1 MRACVRACMRS
12 LLLSP
17 DSRAR
22 FVVRFYRILRA
33 RVINSAGFK
42 EKTSVLFF
50 LGRVPRF
57 ARKSCLAISSIIYLL
72 ASFFFFVFAL
82 AQCVIN
88 NINITLQHS
97 QNFSL
102 SLSLFLSLN
111 YHSYIIINGYLST
124 RCESSYASAGDTK
137 RRRRKGEDIGQTSL
151 DAAFYRERFFA
162 RTYVWDDFAVNH
174 NAATF
179 V

>member
-1 MRACVRACMRS
+1 MRS

-17 DSRAR
+17 VSRAR

-33 RVINSAGFK
+33 RVINSAGL

-50 LGRVPRF
+50 LACPVF
-57 ARKSCLAISSIIYLL
+57 CVRKLPCLEISSMIYLL

-97 QNFSL
+97 QNL
-102 SLSLFLSLN
+102 SLL
-111 YHSYIIINGYLST
+111 YYY
-124 RCESSYASAGDTK
+124 
-137 RRRRKGEDIGQTSL
+137 
-151 DAAFYRERFFA
+151 
-162 RTYVWDDFAVNH
+162 
-174 NAATF
+174 
-179 V
+179 

>member
-1 MRACVRACMRS
+1 MRS

-17 DSRAR
+17 VSRAR

-33 RVINSAGFK
+33 RVINSAGL

-50 LGRVPRF
+50 LACPVFCEKELP
-57 ARKSCLAISSIIYLL
+57 CLEISTRSMIYLL

-97 QNFSL
+97 QNL
-102 SLSLFLSLN
+102 SLL
-111 YHSYIIINGYLST
+111 YYY
-124 RCESSYASAGDTK
+124 
-137 RRRRKGEDIGQTSL
+137 
-151 DAAFYRERFFA
+151 
-162 RTYVWDDFAVNH
+162 
-174 NAATF
+174 
-179 V
+179 